1 MIAALPRAAATCLAL
16 NRMMSM
22 AIAHPAHDAGGCCGL
37 NRSQLW
43 LDRLL
48 SWSPKL
54 LAISVVFLAMGIGG
68 CARNT
73 AHVDTNPARR
83 KVKVAPVRSP
93 LSARAHTEP
102 PKLTELRVRRPDP
115 DLLAPQPAPDCE
127 FGRAD
132 VKAVDPDG
140 WARLKAEYERQCYRD
155 AEKVARDRLIQLQ
168 ASSTCEVERV
178 PKERSSR

>member
-1 MIAALPRAAATCLAL
+1 
-16 NRMMSM
+16 M
-22 AIAHPAHDAGGCCGL
+22 AIAHPAHDAGNCCGL
-37 NRSQLW
+37 NRSRLS
-43 LDRLL
+43 LDRLVSL
-48 SWSPKL
+48 SPKL
-54 LAISVVFLAMGIGG
+54 LAICVVVLAMGTGG
-68 CARNT
+68 CARNA
-73 AHVDTNPARR
+73 AHVDANPAQR
-83 KVKVAPVRSP
+83 KVKAAPVRSP
-93 LSARAHTEP
+93 LSARAHAQP

-132 VKAVDPDG
+132 VKAVDPEE

-178 PKERSSR
+178 PKERTTR